1 MKRIAII
8 GAGAAGCYCAAQ
20 LCQMKADA
28 AITVFE
34 AGSKPLAKVAITG
47 GGRCNLT
54 NDFEGIR
61 SLADAYPRGERLMK
75 RALKAFSNDDT
86 IRWFT
91 AQGVPCVLQ
100 ADHCWFPQSQDA
112 MDVVRALLR
121 AMKGVDLRLNTK
133 VVSISC
139 HSEPS
144 SCHSEHSSCH
154 SEHSSCHSE
163 RSEESLNPA
172 GPSAEGIYF
181 SQSFAKNQ
189 IPSAIATPTHNTDYS
204 DGPVRTSHSEPSSCH
219 SEPSSCHSERSEESM
234 GYLVNGEPFDAVV
247 VTTGGAQRFP
257 FLEGL
262 GLEIVP
268 PVPSLFT
275 FNVPDAEL
283 RALMGLV
290 VEAQVGL
297 QGTPFKAEGPL
308 LITDWG
314 LSGPAVLKLSSYAAR
329 HLADAGYKGTVGVN
343 WLNASEAE
351 VRERLRE
358 ASAQNPQK
366 QVSNTPL
373 LQQRLWGHLIRRAGL
388 REDVRWA
395 EVGSKG
401 LNRLVAVL
409 TNDTYAVSGKS
420 KFREEFVTAGGVALS
435 QLDLSTLECKQHPG
449 LYFAGEVLDVDAIT
463 GGFNLQAAWSTA
475 FICAKAL
482 AK

>member
-20 LCQMKADA
+20 LRQMKADA
-28 AITVFE
+28 EITVFE

-75 RALKAFSNDDT
+75 RALKAFSQHDT
-86 IRWFT
+86 ISWFT

-100 ADHCWFPQSQDA
+100 DDHCWFPQSQDA

-121 AMKGVDLRLNTK
+121 AMKGVELRLNTK
-133 VVSISC
+133 VVSIC
-139 HSEPS
+139 E
-144 SCHSEHSSCH
+144 
-154 SEHSSCHSE
+154 
-163 RSEESLNPA
+163 

-181 SQSFAKNQ
+181 SGLRPKNQ
-189 IPSAIATPTHNTDYS
+189 IPSAIATPARACHY
-204 DGPVRTSHSEPSSCH
+204 EPSSYH
-219 SEPSSCHSERSEESM
+219 TKPSSCHSERSEEST

-262 GLEIVP
+262 GLEIVE

-275 FNVPDAEL
+275 FNVPDKGL

-290 VEAQVGL
+290 VEVQVGL
-297 QGTPFKAEGPL
+297 QGTAFKAEGPL

-314 LSGPAVLKLSSYAAR
+314 LSGPAALKLSSYAAR
-329 HLADAGYKGTVGVN
+329 YLAENGYQGTVGIN
-343 WLNASEAE
+343 WLSANEGE
-351 VRERLRE
+351 VRARLQE
-358 ASAQNPQK
+358 ASARNPQK

-373 LQQRLWGHLIRRAGL
+373 LQARLWEHLVQRAGL
-388 REDVRWA
+388 RPDIRWA
-395 EVGSKG
+395 ELGSKG
-401 LNRLVAVL
+401 LNRLTAVL
-409 TNDTYAVSGKS
+409 TNDTYPVSGKS

-435 QLDLSTLECKQHPG
+435 QLDLGTLECKTHPG

-475 FICAKAL
+475 VLCARAL
-482 AK
+482 SQ

>member
-20 LCQMKADA
+20 LRQMKADA
-28 AITVFE
+28 EITVFE

-75 RALKAFSNDDT
+75 RALKAFSQHDT
-86 IRWFT
+86 ISWFT

-100 ADHCWFPQSQDA
+100 DDHCWFPQSQDA

-121 AMKGVDLRLNTK
+121 AMKGVDLRLNTRIT
-133 VVSISC
+133 SIT
-139 HSEPS
+139 EG
-144 SCHSEHSSCH
+144 
-154 SEHSSCHSE
+154 
-163 RSEESLNPA
+163 PA
-172 GPSAEGIYF
+172 ADENYFSGRGPKNQFSPAIATPARNIKNYNEGPSAEGIYF
-181 SQSFAKNQ
+181 SGLRPKNQ
-189 IPSAIATPTHNTDYS
+189 IPSAIATPARACHY
-204 DGPVRTSHSEPSSCH
+204 EPSSYH
-219 SEPSSCHSERSEESM
+219 TKPSSCHSERSEEST

-262 GLEIVP
+262 GLEIVE

-275 FNVPDAEL
+275 FNVPDKGL

-290 VEAQVGL
+290 VEVQVGL
-297 QGTPFKAEGPL
+297 QGTAFKAEGPL

-314 LSGPAVLKLSSYAAR
+314 LSGPAALKLSSYAAR
-329 HLADAGYKGTVGVN
+329 YLAENGYQGTVGIN
-343 WLNASEAE
+343 WLSANEGE
-351 VRERLRE
+351 VRARLQE
-358 ASAQNPQK
+358 ASARNPQK

-373 LQQRLWGHLIRRAGL
+373 LQARLWEHLVQRAGL
-388 REDVRWA
+388 RPDIRWA
-395 EVGSKG
+395 ELGSKG
-401 LNRLVAVL
+401 LNRLTAVL
-409 TNDTYAVSGKS
+409 TNDTYPVSGKS

-435 QLDLSTLECKQHPG
+435 QLDLGTLECKTHPG

-475 FICAKAL
+475 VLCARAL
-482 AK
+482 SQ

>member
-20 LCQMKADA
+20 LRQMKADA
-28 AITVFE
+28 EITVFE

-75 RALKAFSNDDT
+75 RALKAFSQHDT
-86 IRWFT
+86 ISWFT

-100 ADHCWFPQSQDA
+100 DDHCWFPQSQDA

-139 HSEPS
+139 HSE
-144 SCHSEHSSCH
+144 
-154 SEHSSCHSE
+154 
-163 RSEESLNPA
+163 RSNPA

-181 SQSFAKNQ
+181 SGLRPKNQ
-189 IPSAIATPTHNTDYS
+189 IPSAIATPARACHY
-204 DGPVRTSHSEPSSCH
+204 EPSF
-219 SEPSSCHSERSEESM
+219 CHSERSEEST

-262 GLEIVP
+262 GLEIVE

-275 FNVPDAEL
+275 FNVPDKGL

-290 VEAQVGL
+290 VEVQVGL
-297 QGTPFKAEGPL
+297 QGTAFKAEGPL

-314 LSGPAVLKLSSYAAR
+314 LSGPAALKLSSYAAR
-329 HLADAGYKGTVGVN
+329 YLAENGYQGTVGIN
-343 WLNASEAE
+343 WLSANEGE
-351 VRERLRE
+351 VRARLQE
-358 ASAQNPQK
+358 ASARNPQK
-366 QVSNTPL
+366 QMSNTPL
-373 LQQRLWGHLIRRAGL
+373 LQQRLWEHLVQRAGL
-388 REDVRWA
+388 RPDIRWA
-395 EVGSKG
+395 ELGSKG
-401 LNRLVAVL
+401 LNRLTAVL
-409 TNDTYAVSGKS
+409 TNDTYPVSGKS

-435 QLDLSTLECKQHPG
+435 QLDLGTLECKTHPG

-475 FICAKAL
+475 VLCARAL
-482 AK
+482 SQ